1 MDQVEEAPQAP
12 EAPVADEP
20 SIAPD
25 PSPSPKARF
34 PIWARQFLEIF
45 GVTGLAIAQPLWS
58 LLGDNPTYFVAHGAR
73 PRDIVLLVIAVT
85 LVPVFALYVPVQIAR
100 LVSSKA
106 GTIAAGV
113 AVALMLSLLVI
124 GAVNSFDDAGA
135 LVFLACLAL
144 ATAGL
149 SMLYVRARP
158 FRLFLLYLSPAP
170 IVLAVLFLF
179 ASPVQTLVFEGDPAS
194 LAASSDT
201 SVVVVVFDELP
212 LGALL
217 TADGE
222 VDRDRFPGFAELA
235 SVSTW
240 YPAAQASSAW
250 TNFAVPAILAGQQS
264 DSSTPPVAGAYPRS
278 LFTMLGSSHE
288 MRVNERITSI
298 CPGNLCGENSELSD
312 ADARGSLTRDTAIV
326 ALHQHLPDDL
336 ADRWL
341 PSISNSWANFGE
353 QSPDIGPL
361 DQDVP
366 ALEEWAETR
375 ETLEFEPRAFS
386 SFVDSISSDAPPTV
400 WYQHEMLPHMP
411 YQLLPDG
418 RPYGGFH
425 PGSMTDWKYWSEDP
439 MASINAQQRLL
450 LQVQYIDSEIAS
462 LLDRLNSENMLDDTM
477 IVVAADHGITFEP
490 GQHFRAS
497 RASDGTSGTS
507 QARADVFSV
516 PLFIKYPN
524 QTEGV
529 VDERQAGTVDVVPTV
544 ADALGIVLPDDWTF
558 AGRSLKADAAPRP
571 TPSADERRRS
581 PLVASLDRW
590 FGTGGGE
597 HDVYAVGPY
606 GDLVGERAPSDDVAP
621 LPDASAEHI
630 DVADYEG
637 RGKVGLGTD
646 VPALYVAEIDGVST
660 GSWIAVAV
668 DGRIAGLGP
677 VFDDRDGRRVV
688 EAMLD
693 PSLLNDGSPN
703 PQPYLVSSTGRLA
716 PIPTE

>member
-1 MDQVEEAPQAP
+1 
-12 EAPVADEP
+12 
-20 SIAPD
+20 
-25 PSPSPKARF
+25 
-34 PIWARQFLEIF
+34 
-45 GVTGLAIAQPLWS
+45 
-58 LLGDNPTYFVAHGAR
+58 
-73 PRDIVLLVIAVT
+73 
-85 LVPVFALYVPVQIAR
+85 
-100 LVSSKA
+100 
-106 GTIAAGV
+106 
-113 AVALMLSLLVI
+113 
-124 GAVNSFDDAGA
+124 
-135 LVFLACLAL
+135 
-144 ATAGL
+144 
-149 SMLYVRARP
+149 
-158 FRLFLLYLSPAP
+158 
-170 IVLAVLFLF
+170 LAVLFLF

-194 LAASSDT
+194 LAASSNT

-212 LGALL
+212 LGAIL

-222 VDRDRFPGFAELA
+222 IDRERFPGFAELS

-250 TNFAVPAILAGQQS
+250 TNFAVPAILAGQES

-298 CPGNLCGENSELSD
+298 CPDNLCGEDSELSD

-353 QSPDIGPL
+353 QSQDIGPL

-366 ALEEWAETR
+366 ALAEWAETR

-425 PGSMTDWKYWSEDP
+425 PGSMTDWKYWNDDP

-450 LQVQYIDSEIAS
+450 LQVQYIDSEVAA
-462 LLDRLNSENMLDDTM
+462 LLDRLKSENMLDETM
-477 IVVAADHGITFEP
+477 LVVAADHGITFEP

-497 RASDGTSGTS
+497 RASDGSSGTAA
-507 QARADVFSV
+507 ARADVFSV
-516 PLFIKYPN
+516 PLFIKYPT
-524 QTEGV
+524 QIEGA

-544 ADALGIVLPDDWTF
+544 ADALGIDLPEDWTF
-558 AGRSLKADAAPRP
+558 AGRSLVADVSP
-571 TPSADERRRS
+571 TPATPDEALPAP
-581 PLVASLDRW
+581 PLVATLDRW
-590 FGTGGGE
+590 FGSGGGD
-597 HDVYAVGPY
+597 HDVYAVGPH
-606 GDLVGERAPSDDVAP
+606 GDLVGERAPSADAAP
-621 LPDASAEHI
+621 APQASAEQI

-637 RGKVGLGTD
+637 RGKVGLGTE
-646 VPALYVAEIDGVST
+646 VPALYVAEVGGVPT
-660 GSWIAVAV
+660 GSWIAIAA

-693 PSLLNDGSPN
+693 PSLLNGDSPQL
-703 PQPYLVSSTGRLA
+703 QPYLVDSTGRLA
-716 PIPTE
+716 PIPAE